1 VYPSSNNWTQLETK
15 GEGMK
20 LAELGKGLIGRVW
33 EKLGVWG
40 QLKYIVFVYEI
51 LKYFNATMGEKYF

>member
-1 VYPSSNNWTQLETK
+1 MYPSSNNWTQLETK

-40 QLKYIVFVYEI
+40 QLKYIVFVP
-51 LKYFNATMGEKYF
+51 LAKNFHSVSMNANV

>member
-1 VYPSSNNWTQLETK
+1 
-15 GEGMK
+15 MK